1 MCRLLATASLEPRTV
16 ADILGADQQAV
27 FQDMA
32 RMHEDG
38 WGHAWID
45 AHGRVESVRFAESG
59 VNHAGLAG
67 SLTAHSS
74 TAHLVHLRLATDGL
88 ACVPTNTHP
97 FFADGMAFGHNGSA
111 MPVELMDDLLRP
123 DVAATIEG
131 DTDSERY
138 FAVIRS
144 RLVDGM
150 ELELAVLTALRQLR
164 ERYPVTSLNG
174 LLLTPTQLV
183 AIHASAEVPIPWHE
197 FAARAGRVPEAHDE
211 RYYRMHLRRRAG
223 SIAIASSG
231 MDVSD
236 WSELP
241 PESVTFVDLATLSAS
256 THSI

>member
-59 VNHAGLAG
+59 LNHAGLAG
-67 SLTAHSS
+67 SLTAHAAR
-74 TAHLVHLRLATDGL
+74 AHLVHLRLATDGL

-111 MPVELMDDLLRP
+111 MPVELMDELIRP
-123 DVAATIEG
+123 EIAESIAGE
-131 DTDSERY
+131 TDSERY

-144 RLVDGM
+144 RLADGLG
-150 ELELAVLTALRQLR
+150 LEAAVIEALRQLR
-164 ERYPVTSLNG
+164 ERYPHTSLNA
-174 LLLTPTQLV
+174 LLLTPGQLV

-197 FAARAGRVPEAHDE
+197 FEARAGRVPAAHDE
-211 RYYRMHLRRRAG
+211 RYYRMHVRRGAD

-231 MDVSD
+231 MDVRD
-236 WSELP
+236 WNELP
-241 PESVTFVDLATLSAS
+241 PESVTFVDLGTLEAR
-256 THSI
+256 THLI